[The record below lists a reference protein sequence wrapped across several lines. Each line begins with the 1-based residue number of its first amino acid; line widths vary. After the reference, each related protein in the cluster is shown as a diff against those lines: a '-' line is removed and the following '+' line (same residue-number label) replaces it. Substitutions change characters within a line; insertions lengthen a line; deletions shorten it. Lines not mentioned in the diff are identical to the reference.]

1 MFVPVLVALPLG
13 GLITFGWLIWA
24 IHCLAKRRRTGWL
37 AVIPALLTIT
47 IALTWLDVPLKVRF
61 ALSAGSFDRAVAAA
75 RSGDATNGQGPIQ
88 IGSYLIMSVQA
99 LPGNGIAFFESNGS
113 GPFDDAGFAYLPTPP
128 PAGYDGGLEAGR
140 FRHLRGGWYAFTSS
154 W

>member
-1 MFVPVLVALPLG
+1 MDHLPDLSVTSDLKQIILTAVLRATIHVTAL
-13 GLITFGWLIWA
+13 
-24 IHCLAKRRRTGWL
+24 
-37 AVIPALLTIT
+37 V
-47 IALTWLDVPLKVRF
+47 
-61 ALSAGSFDRAVAAA
+61 
-75 RSGDATNGQGPIQ
+75 
-88 IGSYLIMSVQA
+88 GSYLITSVQA